1 MIMIALDLLLSCYQG
16 ILLIYLLRKQF
27 SQVSH
32 SFLYEFFSVLAI
44 VIYFSIIQY
53 FHISIPDNLVL
64 FIPLIYI
71 KLTSDES
78 WISCVLWTV
87 LDGLLFIGT
96 LTLVSGLF
104 NIQIG
109 LNGSVLSAS
118 KETIMFYSISS
129 NAILTVVSNV
139 AARFGKAENIIS
151 RKETSL
157 FILMLVLCL
166 VVNECF
172 FSARLLENEH
182 NILLIGSACSFA
194 VMILIMVLYEQLT
207 ETTRKQRIAELEAQT
222 TQIVAQHQDELKS
235 IYKNMLAEQH
245 DLYHRVIAVEEL
257 LSSSKIAEID
267 RRQVLSMLKK
277 TDQPDLIITGNIAV
291 DAILKAKSTIMKNA
305 GITFEF
311 VEYPLNP
318 LPISERSFCML
329 LGNLLDNAIE
339 GVMRLPASNPT
350 RTIYLSFSKVW
361 EMLFISCTNDA
372 DEKKIK
378 RCGSEFVSTKEHPEL
393 HGFGTKSMKKIVSD
407 AGGTIDFNIE
417 HGKFSVEIMLGGDA
431 SC

>member
-129 NAILTVVSNV
+129 NTILTVVSNV

-194 VMILIMVLYEQLT
+194 VMILIMVLYERLT
-207 ETTRKQRIAELEAQT
+207 ETTRKQRMAELEAQT

-245 DLYHRVIAVEEL
+245 DLYHRVTAVEEL

>member
-109 LNGSVLSAS
+109 LNGCVLSAS

-194 VMILIMVLYEQLT
+194 VMILIMVLYERLT
-207 ETTRKQRIAELEAQT
+207 ETTRKQRMAELEAQT

-245 DLYHRVIAVEEL
+245 DLYHRVTAVEEL

>member
-207 ETTRKQRIAELEAQT
+207 ETTRKQRIVELEAQT

-245 DLYHRVIAVEEL
+245 DLYHRVTAVEEL

>member
-53 FHISIPDNLVL
+53 FHISISDNLVL

-245 DLYHRVIAVEEL
+245 DLYHRVTAVEEL

>member
-27 SQVSH
+27 PQVSH

-194 VMILIMVLYEQLT
+194 VMILIMVLYERLT
-207 ETTRKQRIAELEAQT
+207 ETTRKQRMAELEAQT

-245 DLYHRVIAVEEL
+245 DLYHRVTAVEEL

>member
-194 VMILIMVLYEQLT
+194 VMILIMVLYERLT
-207 ETTRKQRIAELEAQT
+207 ETTRKQRMAELEAQT

-245 DLYHRVIAVEEL
+245 DLYHRVTAVEEL

-407 AGGTIDFNIE
+407 AGGKIDFNIE

>member
-87 LDGLLFIGT
+87 PDGLFFIGT

-194 VMILIMVLYEQLT
+194 VMILIMVLYERLT
-207 ETTRKQRIAELEAQT
+207 ETTRKQRMAELEAQT

-245 DLYHRVIAVEEL
+245 DLYHRVTAVEEL

>member
-194 VMILIMVLYEQLT
+194 VMILIMVLYERLT
-207 ETTRKQRIAELEAQT
+207 ETTRKQRMAELEAQT

>member
-96 LTLVSGLF
+96 LTLVSSLF

-194 VMILIMVLYEQLT
+194 VMILIMVLYERLT
-207 ETTRKQRIAELEAQT
+207 ETTRKQRMAELEAQT

-245 DLYHRVIAVEEL
+245 DLYHRVTAVEEL

-417 HGKFSVEIMLGGDA
+417 HGKFSVEIMLGGKT

>member
-1 MIMIALDLLLSCYQG
+1 
-16 ILLIYLLRKQF
+16 
-27 SQVSH
+27 
-32 SFLYEFFSVLAI
+32 
-44 VIYFSIIQY
+44 
-53 FHISIPDNLVL
+53 
-64 FIPLIYI
+64 
-71 KLTSDES
+71 
-78 WISCVLWTV
+78 
-87 LDGLLFIGT
+87 
-96 LTLVSGLF
+96 
-104 NIQIG
+104 
-109 LNGSVLSAS
+109 
-118 KETIMFYSISS
+118 
-129 NAILTVVSNV
+129 
-139 AARFGKAENIIS
+139 
-151 RKETSL
+151 
-157 FILMLVLCL
+157 
-166 VVNECF
+166 
-172 FSARLLENEH
+172 
-182 NILLIGSACSFA
+182 
-194 VMILIMVLYEQLT
+194 MVLYERLT
-207 ETTRKQRIAELEAQT
+207 ETTRKQRMAELEAQT

>member
-245 DLYHRVIAVEEL
+245 DLYHRVTAVEEL

-277 TDQPDLIITGNIAV
+277 TYQPDLIITGNIAV

>member
-53 FHISIPDNLVL
+53 FHISIPDTLVL

-87 LDGLLFIGT
+87 LDDLLFIGT

-194 VMILIMVLYEQLT
+194 VMILIMVLYERLT
-207 ETTRKQRIAELEAQT
+207 ETTRKQRMAELEAQT

-245 DLYHRVIAVEEL
+245 DLYHRVTAVEEL